1 MKTTDLVLLDLFSGT
16 GGFPLGLQQAGFTF
30 KKHYFS
36 EIDKYAIAN
45 YRYNFKHSIYAGS
58 VQEIKKGKIESPDL
72 VCFGFPCQ
80 DVSLAG
86 HRKGLQGE
94 RTSLYF
100 EALRIVEEFR
110 PRIFVF
116 ENVKGLFSTNEG
128 RDFEEV
134 IKAAADLGFYN
145 SQWQLLNSSWVLPQN
160 RERIYFVG
168 CLRTERPPEI
178 FPISEESFGHQ
189 KGHEKKA
196 QGQIAPTIDTGVG
209 NGGNYSPYV
218 VEDAKKANY
227 DQYDPNNTNNKSV
240 NNRVYHPKGLA
251 PTQTANHDQTKIYS
265 NNGTQIRKLT
275 PVECERLQGF
285 PDGWTQFGLFDGQK
299 KELSDSQRYKLMGN
313 AVSVA
318 VVKMVGLR
326 MMGKSLVELE
336 RGLKSPKGT
345 KQLNGDKALAGP
357 DDTCPSYL
365 RARLRYIERVTK
377 GHEDKESMEYRLIRN
392 YGYILDEDSKIG
404 DICSIQTFENL
415 KDYPPLDFMELTRY
429 NTWFALHPE
438 KVCGKEFIT
447 TSRNFP
453 ISVKGTKEDII
464 NTIHKFISPD
474 PQWEDYRERQKRKL
488 KLKAKALRLKL
499 LFLGF
504 KF

>member
-1 MKTTDLVLLDLFSGT
+1 MKLKDLILLDLFSGT
-16 GGFPLGLQQAGFTF
+16 GGFPLGFQQAGFTF

-36 EIDKYAIAN
+36 EIDKHAIAN

-58 VQEIKKGKIESPDL
+58 VQEIKKGKIETPDL

-100 EALRIVEEFR
+100 EALRIIEEFR

-134 IKAAADLGFYN
+134 IKAAANLGFYN

-178 FPISEESFGHQ
+178 FPISEEGFGHQ

-196 QGQIAPTIDTGVG
+196 QAQIAPTIDTGVG

-218 VEDAKKANY
+218 IEQAHKINY
-227 DQYDPNNTNNKSV
+227 DQLDPNNKNNRSIS
-240 NNRVYHPKGLA
+240 NRVYHTDGIA
-251 PTQTANHDQTKIYS
+251 PTQTAIYVKTKIY
-265 NNGTQIRKLT
+265 TKDKLHVRRLT
-275 PVECERLQGF
+275 PLECERLQGF
-285 PDGWTQFGLFDGQK
+285 PDGWTKYGIYDGRK
-299 KELSDSQRYKLMGN
+299 IELSDTQRYKLMGN
-313 AVSVA
+313 AVSMT

-326 MMGKSLVELE
+326 MLGKPLVEN
-336 RGLKSPKGT
+336 
-345 KQLNGDKALAGP
+345 KQSKKTQALSGP
-357 DDTCPSYL
+357 EDTCPSYL
-365 RARLRYIERVTK
+365 RARLLYIEK
-377 GHEDKESMEYRLIRN
+377 SLKEHEDKESRDYKLLK
-392 YGYILDEDSKIG
+392 YGVIEDEETKVG
-404 DICSIQTFENL
+404 DICEIQTQKGL
-415 KDYPPLDFMELTRY
+415 KDHPALDFMELTRY

-438 KVCGKEFIT
+438 KVCGKEFVT

-453 ISVKGTKEDII
+453 VSIKGTKEDII
-464 NTIHKFISPD
+464 NAVHKFISTD
-474 PQWEDYRERQKRKL
+474 PHWEDYRERQKRKL